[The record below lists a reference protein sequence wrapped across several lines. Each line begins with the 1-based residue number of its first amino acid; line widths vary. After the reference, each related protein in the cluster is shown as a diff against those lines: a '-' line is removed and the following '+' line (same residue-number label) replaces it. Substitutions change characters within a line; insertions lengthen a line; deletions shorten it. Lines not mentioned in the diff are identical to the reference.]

1 MSIKDDPQYKYYITW
16 LEDRLKKDSINQ
28 GQFELFKIS
37 ESFFLE
43 FCFRFNNQPKFNLF
57 IDQLYRLEN
66 RDTII
71 SSIIK
76 E

>member
-1 MSIKDDPQYKYYITW
+1 VSIKYDPHYKYYITW
-16 LEDRLKKDSINQ
+16 LEDRLNKNSINK
-28 GQFELFKIS
+28 GQFELLNLS

-57 IDQLYRLEN
+57 VDQLYKSEN
-66 RDTII
+66 RDNLIKGII
-71 SSIIK
+71 